1 MRDNFYTKDLK
12 YHLNFRFG
20 AEEYEYLC
28 YVSHVLN
35 KPMSTVVRDIIKKEI
50 SIYGY
55 KTTSIIH
62 NMEQST
68 LSETEIARVD

>member
-1 MRDNFYTKDLK
+1 MRDKFYCKDLK

-20 AEEYEYLC
+20 ADEYEYLC

-35 KPMSTVVRDIIKKEI
+35 KPMATVVRDIIKKEI
-50 SIYGY
+50 SNNGY
-55 KTTSIIH
+55 KTTTIIH

-68 LSETEIARVD
+68 VSKTEIAGID